1 MNLGGDAMGNN
12 AIEAV
17 REAEEKARTL
27 LQDTNNKVVELKKE
41 AEAIAEKEYEKILSD
56 TESKSKDLKE
66 TAIEEGKAIAK
77 PIIDKGIKDAKA
89 LLAMNNKDL
98 KDAVNIIVERVVN
111 ANGNS

>member
-17 REAEEKARTL
+17 REAEEKARIL
-27 LQDTNNKVVELKKE
+27 LQEANNKVIELTKE
-41 AEAIAEKEYEKILSD
+41 AEAIAEEEYQKILSD
-56 TESKSKDLKE
+56 TELKSKQLKD

-77 PIIDKGIKDAKA
+77 PIIDKGMKDAKA
-89 LLAMNNKDL
+89 LLAMTNKDL
-98 KDAVNIIVERVVN
+98 KGAVNIIVERVVN